1 MEINKRVRQTG
12 NKKKGSAT
20 QPSCLRVDQFDV
32 SWLHLRDYLVLRV
45 DAQET
50 VNLHRQKCNHYNI
63 PTRLVEYLRS
73 FFPIKIKQ
81 FRDHGTQPVFWTI
94 CVRFERQRHLLAFP
108 RTVCVGEIEI
118 EWPQW
123 PDVTFEYFRTI
134 YRWIGQLSSRFP
146 GEMAVSSDWRLATKF
161 QFLTIRQ
168 GFKQMPRD
176 WPETYVKGHPDPV
189 DNGHKYV
196 PKLLGRKKI

>member
-63 PTRLVEYLRS
+63 RNKLVEYLRS
-73 FFPIKIKQ
+73 FFTIKIKQ
-81 FRDHGTQPVFWTI
+81 FRDNGTQPAQCFGQFASDLNANAI
-94 CVRFERQRHLLAFP
+94 CWHFHEL
-108 RTVCVGEIEI
+108 CVGENWMTPVTRCHFRILSDHFPVD
-118 EWPQW
+118 WPTEQPIPW
-123 PDVTFEYFRTI
+123 RN
-134 YRWIGQLSSRFP
+134 GSLQ
-146 GEMAVSSDWRLATKF
+146 RLAS
-161 QFLTIRQ
+161 
-168 GFKQMPRD
+168 
-176 WPETYVKGHPDPV
+176 GH
-189 DNGHKYV
+189 
-196 PKLLGRKKI
+196 